1 MINKG
6 VSLGSRLV
14 VIFFLNADSWPLS
27 FTQTFIKPLRI
38 GLKQVNI
45 HTFYALVSNRRL
57 TNVSKYYDLLLEGLA
72 FGNISD
78 LSIPDVS
85 QT

>member
-27 FTQTFIKPLRI
+27 FYTDIYQTFANWFIT
-38 GLKQVNI
+38 GNI
-45 HTFYALVSNRRL
+45 HTFYSLVSNRML
-57 TNVSKYYDLLLEGLA
+57 NNVSKYYDLLLEGLA